1 MGDDVDGAFSDM
13 DVAHC
18 HVLILDD
25 DATCVEEYA
34 ETVESLGYTT
44 VTALDAATALR
55 LLADDK
61 RIGIVMTDLQ
71 MPSMDGLTFLDELS
85 SRFAPIRPLVAIVVT
100 GFGSLE
106 NAVQAMRFNAVD
118 FLQKPVSRDNLA
130 LALRRASTRWAQLVG
145 QWRLRA
151 LMDRGRQ
158 EPAIP
163 QAAAAPRAFGDTVP
177 DAPPDAR
184 ELQAFVR
191 SIIRSR
197 QQRSEFLDPELF
209 ADPSWDILLDLTS
222 ARFEGKP
229 VPVSSACAAS
239 NVPFTTAFRYVKL
252 LVDAGL
258 IRRWNDPAD
267 KRRVLLELEDSTFEA
282 MSAYLSAIM
291 RRKGGLAI

>member
-13 DVAHC
+13 DAAHC
-18 HVLILDD
+18 NVLILDD

-44 VTALDAATALR
+44 VTALDAGTALR

-163 QAAAAPRAFGDTVP
+163 PAAAAPKASGDTAP
-177 DAPPDAR
+177 GAPPDAK

-258 IRRWNDPAD
+258 VRRWNDPAD